1 MPAPIKFLFDSWVY
15 RAGIKKKKDK
25 LEIKTKTKKTRLNSL
40 PTSVLDSINE
50 RRKKNPETN
59 RRPTAKGI

>member
-1 MPAPIKFLFDSWVY
+1 MNAKEKENILGVSRPKENKTFRVAGGDTPKRIK
-15 RAGIKKKKDK
+15 
-25 LEIKTKTKKTRLNSL
+25 LNSL